1 MRIGSMLPG
10 KRPSSQRARLRA
22 AFAVLFLGVLSPA
35 AMAQADPAAA
45 EFAGACTM
53 ALAQGQRVQ
62 TKCSVT
68 WRKDDKTY
76 CFSTE
81 QAKASFLGDPVAN
94 LQKAKER
101 FAASDFESTEGSM
114 GHFTSED
121 AQVFVE
127 GLIKGASEKNGGVYS
142 LNDAV
147 TGQTIPLVYDK
158 IDFTRT
164 IDGYGFFPDVIF
176 HAKDDAAKK
185 YLVDFWVRPKD
196 GKLALMDVRVF
207 KAPKKEGEKWITMT
221 RQPKP
226 WWWIPA
232 SEHPGKSETKRGWE
246 VMSAIEEHVFAERA
260 NNNGVFKLKDDKT
273 GEIIALDF
281 IGLHQPVRRLKE
293 DGRFFAC
300 SDFRKQG
307 TTDEYYDID
316 FWLDEKDGK
325 ISVKE
330 VRVHKVPVL
339 QDGNYVQVS
348 RYSFDPKTFEVVP

>member
-1 MRIGSMLPG
+1 MHIRSMLSDKSCLSLG
-10 KRPSSQRARLRA
+10 AQLRTALALLLICVLPFA
-22 AFAVLFLGVLSPA
+22 AWAQSDA
-35 AMAQADPAAA
+35 AGP
-45 EFAGACTM
+45 EFGGACTM
-53 ALAQGQRVQ
+53 AMAQGQRVQ
-62 TKCSVT
+62 TKCAVT

-76 CFSTE
+76 CFNTE
-81 QAKASFLGDPVAN
+81 QAKASFLSDPAAN

-101 FAASDFESTEGSM
+101 FAASDFDSTESSV

-147 TGQTIPLVYDK
+147 TGQTIPLVYDNV
-158 IDFTRT
+158 DFTRT

-196 GKLALMDVRVF
+196 GRLALMDVRVF
-207 KAPKKEGEKWITMT
+207 KAPKKEGEKWIAMT

-246 VMSAIEEHVFAERA
+246 IMSAIEEHVLTERA

-273 GEIIALDF
+273 GGVIALDF
-281 IGLHQPVRRLKE
+281 IGLHQPVRRLNE

-307 TTDEYYDID
+307 STDEYYDID

-339 QDGNYVQVS
+339 EDGNYVQVS
-348 RYSFDPKTFEVVP
+348 RYSFDPKTFKVVP

>member
-1 MRIGSMLPG
+1 MRIRSKLPV
-10 KRPSSQRARLRA
+10 KRASLQGIRLRDA
-22 AFAVLFLGVLSPA
+22 LACLFVCLL
-35 AMAQADPAAA
+35 PAAA
-45 EFAGACTM
+45 LAQVNPATAEFGGACTM
-53 ALAQGQRVQ
+53 ALAEGHRVQ
-62 TKCSVT
+62 TKCAVT

-76 CFSTE
+76 CFNTE
-81 QAKASFLGDPVAN
+81 QAKASFLSDPAAN

-101 FAASDFESTEGSM
+101 FAASDFDSTESSV

-147 TGQTIPLVYDK
+147 TGQTIPLVYDNV
-158 IDFTRT
+158 DFTRT

-196 GKLALMDVRVF
+196 GRLALMDVRVF
-207 KAPKKEGEKWITMT
+207 KAPKKEGEKWIAMT

-246 VMSAIEEHVFAERA
+246 IMSAIEEHVLTERA

-273 GEIIALDF
+273 GGVIALDF
-281 IGLHQPVRRLKE
+281 IGLHQPVRRLNE

-307 TTDEYYDID
+307 STDEYYDID

-339 QDGNYVQVS
+339 EDGNYVQVS
-348 RYSFDPKTFEVVP
+348 RYSFDPKTFKVVP